1 MNLQTGLHISD
12 NVELRTLIGQGGMGQ
27 VWSGIHGPLRR
38 EVAVKFLSEEMVEDA
53 SALQRFAVEAQTL
66 ARLQSRHV
74 PQVFDFG
81 TMPNGTPFIV
91 MELLEGV
98 DLEKRLESGGPLSIE
113 HVATLMGQMGS
124 VLSFAHGLG
133 VVHRDI
139 KPGNIVLIPCDR
151 GGGFIAKLL
160 DFGIVKTPIV
170 TESGRLT
177 QTGTTFG
184 TPAYMSPE
192 QLLSAREVDAGAD
205 LWSLAVLAYRCLT
218 GRFPFEGETFGAV
231 CIAIDRGAFAPPSKL
246 CPELPLALDSWFQRA
261 LSRDRRDRFESAT
274 EMVGAFDLAIAE
286 SLDWPDLAPGDRD
299 SQGSAVSGRFATS
312 SRKRRG
318 AATARALGAVASL
331 VAVGAGVLA
340 ARSSFGPDWRFN
352 WNAAEHQ
359 GAALLD
365 SCVERVASLVH

>member
-1 MNLQTGLHISD
+1 MNLRTGLHISD
-12 NVELRTLIGQGGMGQ
+12 NVELRTLVGQGGMGQ
-27 VWSGIHGPLRR
+27 VWAGIHGPLRR
-38 EVAVKFLSEEMVEDA
+38 NVAVKFLSEEMAEDA
-53 SALQRFAVEAQTL
+53 SAFQRFMVEAQTL

-81 TMPNGTPFIV
+81 TMPDGGPFIV

-98 DLEKRLESGGPLSIE
+98 DLERRLESGGPLAIE
-113 HVATLMGQMGS
+113 HVAALMGQMGS
-124 VLSFAHGLG
+124 VLSLAHGLG

-139 KPGNIVLIPCDR
+139 KPSNIVLIPCDQ

-160 DFGIVKTPIV
+160 DFGIVKTPHV

-184 TPAYMSPE
+184 TPTYMSPE

-218 GRFPFEGETFGAV
+218 GTLPFEGETFGAV
-231 CIAIDRGAFAPPSKL
+231 CIAIDRGDFAPPSML
-246 CPELPLALDSWFQRA
+246 RPELPLALDSWFRIA
-261 LSRDRRDRFESAT
+261 LSRDRKGRFESAT
-274 EMVGAFDLAIAE
+274 EMVSAFDLAIAE
-286 SLDWPDLAPGDRD
+286 SLDWPNASPGRHD
-299 SQGSAVSGRFATS
+299 SQEAVSGRLATS

-318 AATARALGAVASL
+318 PGTARALGVASL